1 MCNITLSDL
10 EPSDFSLSLRRSKNG
25 SIFCEALAAEY
36 QKAID
41 AKEAIDV
48 EKMSFRINER
58 LSKVQVPLVT
68 LFKRTIITSIQI
80 RVAADIE
87 PVGQI
92 SQVKHQLSQRLMI
105 CDGNE
110 FSVPEYDENGER
122 VLILIGDTTCLASAV
137 IYKVLYTLSD
147 REINPVLGHIRI
159 YGIHY

>member
-1 MCNITLSDL
+1 
-10 EPSDFSLSLRRSKNG
+10 
-25 SIFCEALAAEY
+25 
-36 QKAID
+36 
-41 AKEAIDV
+41 
-48 EKMSFRINER
+48 MSFRINER

-68 LFKRTIITSIQI
+68 LFKRTIIRSIQI